1 MRIRPIDL
9 VDVLVYLVVLGVFVQ
24 LLPAVLSETFLLSL
38 LTAVLLKV
46 VLELV
51 LWVKKRIVGRIRSGT
66 TRTVRAV
73 NVAALVLVLPGS
85 KLLVLELVALAFG
98 DAVQLGGFL
107 AVTTLIV
114 VLMLARGAM
123 RRLLERSEGAN
134 PSPRRSRD
142 PSRSPHRCRVG
153 PPRMR
158 RVDGANTRSRFATL
172 RSPNPHQNP

>member
-134 PSPRRSRD
+134 PSP
-142 PSRSPHRCRVG
+142 
-153 PPRMR
+153 
-158 RVDGANTRSRFATL
+158 A
-172 RSPNPHQNP
+172 